1 MQERRK
7 WGTRVQPKTLGW
19 EVELE
24 SKQRFE
30 AIAKRMGLS
39 YSVFFEQVV
48 EHLELTD
55 QGIPPWAPPLD
66 RDGEL
71 PIDSP

>member
-1 MQERRK
+1 MQKRQR
-7 WGTRVQPKTLGW
+7 GTRVQPKALGY

-30 AIAKRMGLS
+30 AIAARMKVS
-39 YSVFFEQVV
+39 NSVFFEQVV

-55 QGIPPWAPPLD
+55 QGIPTWAPPLD